1 MVGVKEAKQY
11 LGIDYSDEMVEA
23 NVTRALNSAIRRMRG
38 AVGSD
43 VETYL
48 PEDPRID
55 ELVLVYTK
63 ESYEGSNLTE
73 KERSALKQLRADLEP
88 QLRLELR
95 AAKEEKAG
103 GEG

>member
-1 MVGVKEAKQY
+1 MVDNKNAKFY
-11 LGIDYSDEMVEA
+11 LGIDYADEMVEA
-23 NVTRALNSAIRRMRG
+23 NVSRAIKSATSLMHG

-48 PEDPRID
+48 PGDPRID
-55 ELVLVYTK
+55 ELVLVYTR
-63 ESYEGSNLTE
+63 EVYEGSNLTE

-88 QLRLELR
+88 QLLLELR
-95 AAKEEKAG
+95 AARAAAG